1 MLGEPHKVGQP
12 FRVGMQGDVRLA
24 FGTDDRTLVDLLTT
38 QLCSV
43 LRGDPAKPFDIAV
56 LNAALD
62 LMVAIGPKDPTEAL
76 VAVQMAAAHAMAM
89 DCAKRA
95 TWNMGK
101 YLEAGTTYAALSG
114 KLMRTF
120 AVQLE
125 ALNRG
130 RGKGVTQRVVVER
143 VNVEPGGQA
152 VVGAVA
158 TPGGRGA

>member
-1 MLGEPHKVGQP
+1 M
-12 FRVGMQGDVRLA
+12 MGDVRLA
-24 FGTDDRTLVDLLTT
+24 FGTGDGALVDLLST

-43 LRGDPAKPFDIAV
+43 LHGDPAKPIDIATV
-56 LNAALD
+56 NHTLD
-62 LMVAIGPKDPTEAL
+62 LMVAIGPKDATEGLLAL
-76 VAVQMAAAHAMAM
+76 QMAAAHVLAM
-89 DCAKRA
+89 DTAKRA

-114 KLMRTF
+114 KMMRTF

-152 VVGAVA
+152 VVGAVTA
-158 TPGGRGA
+158 PGGRGP

>member
-1 MLGEPHKVGQP
+1 M
-12 FRVGMQGDVRLA
+12 
-24 FGTDDRTLVDLLTT
+24 FGTDERAVADLVYGQVLNILHHDKAQPLDDRVVDL
-38 QLCSV
+38 
-43 LRGDPAKPFDIAV
+43 
-56 LNAALD
+56 AL
-62 LMVAIGPKDPTEAL
+62 AL
-76 VAVQMAAAHAMAM
+76 VAEIKPKDMVETLLVSQMIAAHVGAM
-89 DCAKRA
+89 DCVRRGLQSGGLVSIAQ
-95 TWNMGK
+95 T
-101 YLEAGTTYAALSG
+101 YLGLGG

-158 TPGGRGA
+158 TPGGGRGP

>member
-1 MLGEPHKVGQP
+1 MH
-12 FRVGMQGDVRLA
+12 GDVRLA
-24 FGTDDRTLVDLLTT
+24 FGTDDRTLVNLLSS

-43 LRGDPAKPFDIAV
+43 LHPDLAKPLDIAAV
-56 LNAALD
+56 NAALD
-62 LMVAIGPKDPTEAL
+62 LMVAIGPKDETEAL
-76 VAVQMAAAHAMAM
+76 LAAQMATAHVLAM
-89 DCAKRA
+89 DTARRA

-158 TPGGRGA
+158 TPGGGRGP